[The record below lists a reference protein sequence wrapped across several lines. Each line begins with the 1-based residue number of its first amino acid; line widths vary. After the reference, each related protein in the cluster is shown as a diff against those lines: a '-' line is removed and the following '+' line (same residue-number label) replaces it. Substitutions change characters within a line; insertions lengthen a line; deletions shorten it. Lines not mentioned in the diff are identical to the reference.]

1 MNILTDRLPS
11 SVKVG
16 STTFDIETDFRAG
29 VSFALMAESGENN
42 IFKLCQPFFPNGFPF
57 DIRFATEKEIREAVE
72 AVLYF
77 FRCGDEIEEKEQP
90 KQSKPAYSY
99 KVDSEAIYADFWRF
113 YNVDL
118 SQDNLH
124 WWTFRNL
131 LMGLPEDSNFKTRIY
146 YRTCKLSDLPKK
158 EQRRIASIRKQIEI
172 KQTENGSKLTLEQ
185 RNKQMLDYVKKRS
198 EELRG

>member
-16 STTFDIETDFRAG
+16 SNTFDIETDFRAG
-29 VSFALMAESGENN
+29 VSFALMVESGESN
-42 IFKLCQPFFPNGFPF
+42 ILKLCQPFFPNGFPS
-57 DIRFATEKEIREAVE
+57 DIHGAIE

-77 FRCGDEIEEKEQP
+77 FRCGDEIEEKEQTKQ

-118 SQDNLH
+118 SQDDLH

-146 YRTCKLSDLPKK
+146 YRTCNLSDLPKK
-158 EQRRIASIRKQIEI
+158 EKARIAKIRKQIEI
-172 KQTENGSKLTLEQ
+172 KQTESGKLTLEQ
-185 RNKQMLDYVKKRS
+185 RNKNMLDYVKKRS